1 VIRWADLPW
10 AAKLSLL
17 LGVLAAIPLLVVTVL
32 NLTITR
38 SELIAASREQNLQRA
53 RITAEILDNYLEEVL
68 NDLEIVAQAPG
79 TVRSLA
85 GSRPSGDILASMLLM
100 RRTHGFDA
108 LFLADPSG
116 RIVLATDGRMT
127 GRSVIATRY
136 FLEGVA
142 GTSLVHEPRYDP
154 RDRQVYLY
162 ASAPVQSSGGPIV
175 GVAVGRVT
183 LAHIDRILQGD
194 TGFAG
199 RGELGILWDFRGI
212 RLSHPTQPGLRF
224 HPFEPLPADVA
235 ERLAVERRFGP
246 DTGRLLQVSQPVPG
260 LVERSR
266 WLLYDRSLDPHL
278 KIETPDGPVY
288 AAVVPLRSERWLYGV
303 FSPQSAILAAVGR
316 QIERALL
323 LVALTGVGAVAAG
336 LLAARWATRP
346 LRRVGQ
352 TANAIAAGDMSR
364 RVGLRQA
371 DEVGQVAAAF
381 DAMADALA
389 AKEAELRG
397 HAGHLEQRVAEQTAE
412 LRSAV
417 EREQEANR
425 LKDEFLSTVSHELR
439 TPLNAI
445 LGWAWLLVG
454 GKLDEAGVRRA
465 IQTIDRS
472 AHAQSRIID
481 DLLDVSGI
489 VTGKLRLKVRRL
501 DPVPLIEAAVDAIRP
516 AAAAKGI
523 AIETRLD
530 RTGPVSGDP
539 DRLQQVVWNLLSNA
553 VKFTPPQ
560 GRVAVLAD
568 EVDGQARLRV
578 TDTGIGIPGAFL
590 PYVFD
595 RFRQAD
601 SSTTRTHGGLGLG
614 LSIVRHLV
622 ELHGGTVAAESEGE
636 GRGATFTV
644 KLPLAANSETTGKEN
659 QHEPEIPDDPPGAS
673 APRLRPRGR

>member
-1 VIRWADLPW
+1 
-10 AAKLSLL
+10 
-17 LGVLAAIPLLVVTVL
+17 
-32 NLTITR
+32 
-38 SELIAASREQNLQRA
+38 
-53 RITAEILDNYLEEVL
+53 
-68 NDLEIVAQAPG
+68 
-79 TVRSLA
+79 
-85 GSRPSGDILASMLLM
+85 
-100 RRTHGFDA
+100 
-108 LFLADPSG
+108 
-116 RIVLATDGRMT
+116 
-127 GRSVIATRY
+127 
-136 FLEGVA
+136 
-142 GTSLVHEPRYDP
+142 
-154 RDRQVYLY
+154 
-162 ASAPVQSSGGPIV
+162 
-175 GVAVGRVT
+175 
-183 LAHIDRILQGD
+183 
-194 TGFAG
+194 
-199 RGELGILWDFRGI
+199 
-212 RLSHPTQPGLRF
+212 
-224 HPFEPLPADVA
+224 
-235 ERLAVERRFGP
+235 
-246 DTGRLLQVSQPVPG
+246 
-260 LVERSR
+260 
-266 WLLYDRSLDPHL
+266 
-278 KIETPDGPVY
+278 
-288 AAVVPLRSERWLYGV
+288 
-303 FSPQSAILAAVGR
+303 
-316 QIERALL
+316 
-323 LVALTGVGAVAAG
+323 
-336 LLAARWATRP
+336 
-346 LRRVGQ
+346 
-352 TANAIAAGDMSR
+352 
-364 RVGLRQA
+364 
-371 DEVGQVAAAF
+371 
-381 DAMADALA
+381 
-389 AKEAELRG
+389 
-397 HAGHLEQRVAEQTAE
+397 VAEQTAE